1 MKPNVKKFKSF
12 LTQKNKRGILE
23 EDYLDK
29 KLKEYYKKV
38 DNEVPKSFEDAIQTA
53 FSSKKDKKFL
63 KFIAKKQN
71 FIDKIKFIKEKLSR
85 SFLKVS
91 QLAVVLF
98 SCLCVTYFVHA
109 TSIVDYLVGFFN
121 LSDININNSGIEQAL
136 EKGELQNVYMD
147 YIRTEGVGVKVS
159 YVLMNDLNLYLV
171 FDIETDFSL
180 KERDV
185 NNVNFQNLIITNEND
200 DIIYS
205 QDMNDNFTGNKM
217 MVQDQYHIK
226 SMIFMISDKI
236 PKSNKLEINFTDIIF
251 YNDKTFERDSNEL
264 NEIDIKM
271 NFLYNINLEDE
282 DIENSNV
289 NYDILIK
296 KEENPNIKI
305 SKAIFDYTGLNILI
319 LSDNSNFDIDVKNIF
334 KDFTINSYYIGE
346 NKELQKREFVINIS
360 EMNEKNKIKLKIK
373 ANNQI
378 NEYELIKN
386 R

>member
-12 LTQKNKRGILE
+12 LTKKNKRGILE

-38 DNEVPKSFEDAIQTA
+38 DNEVPKSFEKAIQTA

-109 TSIVDYLVGFFN
+109 TSIVDYLAGFFN

-147 YIRTEGVGVKVS
+147 YIRAEGVGVKVS

-180 KERDV
+180 KEKDV
-185 NNVNFQNLIITNEND
+185 SDISFQRLTIINENNVS
-200 DIIYS
+200 IYN
-205 QDMNDNFTGNKM
+205 QYMNDNFKGNKVI
-217 MVQDQYHIK
+217 VQDEHHMK
-226 SMIFMISDKI
+226 NLVFMISDEI
-236 PKSNKLEINFTDIIF
+236 PKSNILNIKFDEIFF
-251 YNDKTFERDSNEL
+251 YKDK
-264 NEIDIKM
+264 
-271 NFLYNINLEDE
+271 NIGQD
-282 DIENSNV
+282 NSNMNENNIKLNF
-289 NYDILIK
+289 NYNLNIESTEENKDILYKVIK
-296 KEENPNIKI
+296 KQSEYNNIEVK
-305 SKAIFDYTGLNILI
+305 KAVLDETGLNLLI
-319 LSDNSNFDIDVKNIF
+319 EAENSIFDCNIKNIF
-334 KDFTINSYYIGE
+334 LDENIQKYYIRSLE
-346 NKELQKREFVINIS
+346 DNKRLYIVNIGNVKPKDEIKFEISVNGKIN
-360 EMNEKNKIKLKIK
+360 K
-373 ANNQI
+373 
-378 NEYELIKN
+378 YELKK
-386 R
+386 

>member
-12 LTQKNKRGILE
+12 LTKKDKRGILE

-38 DNEVPKSFEDAIQTA
+38 DNEVPKSFEKAIQTA

-147 YIRTEGVGVKVS
+147 YIRAEGVGVKVS

-236 PKSNKLEINFTDIIF
+236 PKSNKLKINFTDIIF
-251 YNDKTFERDSNEL
+251 YNHKTFERDSNEL
-264 NEIDIKM
+264 NEISTKM
-271 NFLYNINLEDE
+271 NFKHNIELHNEN
-282 DIENSNV
+282 IENKI
-289 NYDILIK
+289 YDIIVK

-305 SKAIFDYTGLNILI
+305 SNAIFDYTGLSVL
-319 LSDNSNFDIDVKNIF
+319 LTVDNSSFDIDIKNILGG
-334 KDFTINSYYIGE
+334 KTINYYYIRRNE
-346 NKELQKREFVINIS
+346 ELKEYVVNIS
-360 EMNEKNKIKLKIK
+360 NIKAKDRIELEIKSNNKINK
-373 ANNQI
+373 
-378 NEYELIKN
+378 YELIKN

>member
-12 LTQKNKRGILE
+12 LTKKDKRGILE

-109 TSIVDYLVGFFN
+109 TSIVDYLAGFFN

-136 EKGELQNVYMD
+136 EKGELQNMYMD
-147 YIRTEGVGVKVS
+147 YIRAEGVGVKVS

-185 NNVNFQNLIITNEND
+185 NNVYFHNLMITNENG
-200 DIIYS
+200 DIIYH
-205 QDMNDNFTGNKM
+205 QDSNDNFKGNKVI
-217 MVQDQYHIK
+217 VQDEHHMK
-226 SMIFMISDKI
+226 DLIFMISDEIPVSKSIKI
-236 PKSNKLEINFTDIIF
+236 EFKEVRF
-251 YNDKTFERDSNEL
+251 YKNRTEEKDSDRL
-264 NEIDIKM
+264 NEISTKM
-271 NFLYNINLEDE
+271 NFKHNIELHNEN
-282 DIENSNV
+282 IENKI
-289 NYDILIK
+289 YDIIVK

-305 SKAIFDYTGLNILI
+305 SNAIFDYTGLNILI
-319 LSDNSNFDIDVKNIF
+319 LSDNSNFDIDIKNIF

-346 NKELQKREFVINIS
+346 NKKLQKREFVINIS
-360 EMNEKNKIKLKIK
+360 EINEKNKIKLKVK

>member
-12 LTQKNKRGILE
+12 LTKKDKRGILE

-109 TSIVDYLVGFFN
+109 TSIVDYLAVFFN

-147 YIRTEGVGVKVS
+147 YIRAEGVGVKVS

-180 KERDV
+180 KERNV
-185 NNVNFQNLIITNEND
+185 NNVNFQRLVITNENGETV
-200 DIIYS
+200 YN
-205 QDMNDNFTGNKM
+205 QYMNDNFKGNKVV
-217 MVQDQYHIK
+217 VQDEHHMK
-226 SMIFMISDKI
+226 NLIFMFSDGI
-236 PKSNKLEINFTDIIF
+236 PESKKLNIFFNQIVLYKSNDVSSNESDLNENSANINFEYSLDLENTIKQIEISYDI
-251 YNDKTFERDSNEL
+251 N
-264 NEIDIKM
+264 IKQ
-271 NFLYNINLEDE
+271 N
-282 DIENSNV
+282 ENSAV
-289 NYDILIK
+289 
-296 KEENPNIKI
+296 NIK
-305 SKAIFDYTGLNILI
+305 KAIFDETGLNLLI
-319 LSDNSNFDIDVKNIF
+319 ESENSNMKVNLKSLFSKREYNNFYLIKWLSDLR
-334 KDFTINSYYIGE
+334 
-346 NKELQKREFVINIS
+346 KEFIINIP
-360 EMNEKNKIKLKIK
+360 EIKEKDKIDLEIETD
-373 ANNQI
+373 NGVNR
-378 NEYELIKN
+378 YELIKN

>member
-12 LTQKNKRGILE
+12 LTKKDKRGILE

-38 DNEVPKSFEDAIQTA
+38 DNEVPKSFENAIQTA

-109 TSIVDYLVGFFN
+109 TSIVDYLAGFFN

-185 NNVNFQNLIITNEND
+185 NNVNFQRLVITNENGETV
-200 DIIYS
+200 YN
-205 QDMNDNFTGNKM
+205 QYMNDNFKGNKVV
-217 MVQDQYHIK
+217 VQDEHHMK
-226 SMIFMISDKI
+226 NLIFMFSDGI
-236 PKSNKLEINFTDIIF
+236 PESKKLNIFFNQIVLYKSNDVSSNESDLNENSANINFEYSLDLENTIKQIEISYDI
-251 YNDKTFERDSNEL
+251 N
-264 NEIDIKM
+264 IKQ
-271 NFLYNINLEDE
+271 N
-282 DIENSNV
+282 ENSAV
-289 NYDILIK
+289 
-296 KEENPNIKI
+296 NIK
-305 SKAIFDYTGLNILI
+305 KAIFDETGLNLLI
-319 LSDNSNFDIDVKNIF
+319 ESENSNMKVNLKSLFSKREYNNFYLIKWLSDLR
-334 KDFTINSYYIGE
+334 
-346 NKELQKREFVINIS
+346 KEFIINIP
-360 EMNEKNKIKLKIK
+360 EIKEKDKIDLEIETD
-373 ANNQI
+373 NGVNR
-378 NEYELIKN
+378 YELIKN

>member
-12 LTQKNKRGILE
+12 LTKKDKRGILE

-185 NNVNFQNLIITNEND
+185 NNVYFHNLMITNENG
-200 DIIYS
+200 DIIYH
-205 QDMNDNFTGNKM
+205 QDSNDNFKGNKVI
-217 MVQDQYHIK
+217 VQDEHHMK
-226 SMIFMISDKI
+226 DLIFMISDEIPVSKSIKI
-236 PKSNKLEINFTDIIF
+236 EFKEVRF
-251 YNDKTFERDSNEL
+251 YKNRTEEKDSDRL
-264 NEIDIKM
+264 NEISTKM
-271 NFLYNINLEDE
+271 NFKHNIELHNEN
-282 DIENSNV
+282 IENKI
-289 NYDILIK
+289 YDIIVK

-305 SKAIFDYTGLNILI
+305 SNAIFDYTGLSVL
-319 LSDNSNFDIDVKNIF
+319 LTVDNSSFDIDIKNILGG
-334 KDFTINSYYIGE
+334 KTINYYYIRRNE
-346 NKELQKREFVINIS
+346 ELKEYVVNIS
-360 EMNEKNKIKLKIK
+360 NIKAKDRIELEIKSNNKINK
-373 ANNQI
+373 
-378 NEYELIKN
+378 YELIKN

>member
-12 LTQKNKRGILE
+12 LTKKDKRGILE

-109 TSIVDYLVGFFN
+109 TSIVDYLAGFFN

-147 YIRTEGVGVKVS
+147 YIRAEGVGVKVA

-185 NNVNFQNLIITNEND
+185 NNVNFQRLVITNENGETV
-200 DIIYS
+200 YN
-205 QDMNDNFTGNKM
+205 QYMNDNFKGNKVV
-217 MVQDQYHIK
+217 VQDEHHMK
-226 SMIFMISDKI
+226 NLIFMFSDGI
-236 PKSNKLEINFTDIIF
+236 PESKKLNIFFNQIVLYKSNDVSSNESDLNENSANINFEYSLDLENTIKQIEISYDI
-251 YNDKTFERDSNEL
+251 N
-264 NEIDIKM
+264 IKQ
-271 NFLYNINLEDE
+271 N
-282 DIENSNV
+282 ENSAV
-289 NYDILIK
+289 
-296 KEENPNIKI
+296 NIK
-305 SKAIFDYTGLNILI
+305 KAIFDETGLNLLI
-319 LSDNSNFDIDVKNIF
+319 ESENSNMKVNLKSLFSKREYNNFYLIKWLSDLR
-334 KDFTINSYYIGE
+334 
-346 NKELQKREFVINIS
+346 KEFIINIP
-360 EMNEKNKIKLKIK
+360 EIKEKDKIDLEIETD
-373 ANNQI
+373 NGVNR
-378 NEYELIKN
+378 YELIKN

>member
-12 LTQKNKRGILE
+12 LTKKNKRGILE

-109 TSIVDYLVGFFN
+109 TSIVDYLAGFFN

-185 NNVNFQNLIITNEND
+185 NNVNFQRLVITNENGETL
-200 DIIYS
+200 YN
-205 QDMNDNFTGNKM
+205 QYMNDNFKGNKVV
-217 MVQDQYHIK
+217 VQDEHHMK
-226 SMIFMISDKI
+226 NLIFMFSDGI
-236 PKSNKLEINFTDIIF
+236 PESKKLNIFFNQIVLYKSNDVSSNESDLNENSANINFEYSLDLENTIKQIEISYDI
-251 YNDKTFERDSNEL
+251 N
-264 NEIDIKM
+264 IKQ
-271 NFLYNINLEDE
+271 N
-282 DIENSNV
+282 ENSAV
-289 NYDILIK
+289 
-296 KEENPNIKI
+296 NIK
-305 SKAIFDYTGLNILI
+305 KAIFDETGLNLLI
-319 LSDNSNFDIDVKNIF
+319 ESENSNMKVNLKSLFSKREYNNFYLIKWLSDLR
-334 KDFTINSYYIGE
+334 
-346 NKELQKREFVINIS
+346 KEFIINIP
-360 EMNEKNKIKLKIK
+360 EIKEKDKIDLEIETD
-373 ANNQI
+373 NGVNR
-378 NEYELIKN
+378 YELIKN

>member
-12 LTQKNKRGILE
+12 LTKKDKRGILE

-109 TSIVDYLVGFFN
+109 TSIVDYLAGFFN

-147 YIRTEGVGVKVS
+147 YIRAEGVGVKVS

-180 KERDV
+180 KEKDV
-185 NNVNFQNLIITNEND
+185 SDISFQRLTIINENNVS
-200 DIIYS
+200 IYN
-205 QDMNDNFTGNKM
+205 QYMNDNFKGNKVI
-217 MVQDQYHIK
+217 VQDEHHMK
-226 SMIFMISDKI
+226 NLVFMISDEI
-236 PKSNKLEINFTDIIF
+236 PKSNILNIKFDEIFF
-251 YNDKTFERDSNEL
+251 YKDK
-264 NEIDIKM
+264 
-271 NFLYNINLEDE
+271 NIGQD
-282 DIENSNV
+282 NSNMNENNIKLNF
-289 NYDILIK
+289 NYNLNIESTEENKDILYKVIK
-296 KEENPNIKI
+296 KQSEYNNIEVK
-305 SKAIFDYTGLNILI
+305 KAVLDETGLNLLI
-319 LSDNSNFDIDVKNIF
+319 EAENSIFDCNIKNIF
-334 KDFTINSYYIGE
+334 LDENIQKYYIRSLE
-346 NKELQKREFVINIS
+346 DNKRLYIVNIGNVKPKDEIKFEISVNGKIN
-360 EMNEKNKIKLKIK
+360 K
-373 ANNQI
+373 
-378 NEYELIKN
+378 YELKK
-386 R
+386 

>member
-12 LTQKNKRGILE
+12 LTKKDKRGILE

-38 DNEVPKSFEDAIQTA
+38 DKEVPKSFENAIQTA

-109 TSIVDYLVGFFN
+109 TSIVDYLAGFFN

-147 YIRTEGVGVKVS
+147 YIRENGVGIKIS

-236 PKSNKLEINFTDIIF
+236 PKSNKLKINFTDIIF

-264 NEIDIKM
+264 NEISTKM
-271 NFLYNINLEDE
+271 NFKHNIELHNEN
-282 DIENSNV
+282 IENKI
-289 NYDILIK
+289 YDIIVK

-305 SKAIFDYTGLNILI
+305 SNAIFDYTGLSVL
-319 LSDNSNFDIDVKNIF
+319 LTVDNSSFDIDIKNILGG
-334 KDFTINSYYIGE
+334 KTINYYYIRRNE
-346 NKELQKREFVINIS
+346 ELKEYVVNIS
-360 EMNEKNKIKLKIK
+360 NIKAKDRIELEIKSNNKINK
-373 ANNQI
+373 
-378 NEYELIKN
+378 YELIKN

>member
-12 LTQKNKRGILE
+12 LTKKDKRGILE

-38 DNEVPKSFEDAIQTA
+38 DNEVPKSFENAIQTA

-109 TSIVDYLVGFFN
+109 TSIVDYLAGFFN

-185 NNVNFQNLIITNEND
+185 NNVNFQRLVITNENGET
-200 DIIYS
+200 IYN
-205 QDMNDNFTGNKM
+205 QYMNDNFKGNKVI
-217 MVQDQYHIK
+217 VQDEHHMK
-226 SMIFMISDKI
+226 NLIFMISDGNVE
-236 PKSNKLEINFTDIIF
+236 SNILNVEFTDVIF
-251 YNDKTFERDSNEL
+251 YKNTTEEKESDRL
-264 NEIDIKM
+264 NEISTKM
-271 NFLYNINLEDE
+271 NFKHNIELQN
-282 DIENSNV
+282 ENVENKI
-289 NYDILIK
+289 YDIIVK

-305 SKAIFDYTGLNILI
+305 SNAIFDYTGLNILI

>member
-12 LTQKNKRGILE
+12 LTKKDKRGILE

-63 KFIAKKQN
+63 NFIAKKQN

-185 NNVNFQNLIITNEND
+185 NNVNFQRLVITNENGET
-200 DIIYS
+200 IYN
-205 QDMNDNFTGNKM
+205 QYMNDNFKGNKVI
-217 MVQDQYHIK
+217 VQDEHHMK
-226 SMIFMISDKI
+226 NLIFMISDGNVE
-236 PKSNKLEINFTDIIF
+236 SNILNVEFTDVIF
-251 YNDKTFERDSNEL
+251 YKNTTEEKESDRL
-264 NEIDIKM
+264 NEISTKM
-271 NFLYNINLEDE
+271 NFKHNIELQN
-282 DIENSNV
+282 ENVENKI
-289 NYDILIK
+289 YDIIEK

-305 SKAIFDYTGLNILI
+305 SNAIFDYTGLNILI

-373 ANNQI
+373 ANNQT

>member
-12 LTQKNKRGILE
+12 LTKKDKRGILE

-38 DNEVPKSFEDAIQTA
+38 DNEVPKSFEKAIQTA

-136 EKGELQNVYMD
+136 EKGELQNMYMD
-147 YIRTEGVGVKVS
+147 YIRAEGVGVKVS

-236 PKSNKLEINFTDIIF
+236 PKSNKLKINFTDI
-251 YNDKTFERDSNEL
+251 NT
-264 NEIDIKM
+264 
-271 NFLYNINLEDE
+271 
-282 DIENSNV
+282 
-289 NYDILIK
+289 
-296 KEENPNIKI
+296 
-305 SKAIFDYTGLNILI
+305 
-319 LSDNSNFDIDVKNIF
+319 
-334 KDFTINSYYIGE
+334 
-346 NKELQKREFVINIS
+346 
-360 EMNEKNKIKLKIK
+360 KIKP
-373 ANNQI
+373 
-378 NEYELIKN
+378 
-386 R
+386 

>member
-12 LTQKNKRGILE
+12 LTKKDKRGILE

-38 DNEVPKSFEDAIQTA
+38 DNEVPKSFEKAIQTA

-147 YIRTEGVGVKVS
+147 YIRAEGVGVKVS

-185 NNVNFQNLIITNEND
+185 NNVNFQNLIITNENEET
-200 DIIYS
+200 IYN
-205 QDMNDNFTGNKM
+205 QYMNDNFKGNKVV
-217 MVQDQYHIK
+217 VQDEHHMK
-226 SMIFMISDKI
+226 NLIFMISDGILESEKI
-236 PKSNKLEINFTDIIF
+236 DIQFSNILLYKDRGVGKNEESILKENNIKLNFKYLINLDSTTVNETFSYDIVVENCKDSSIEIKKAMFDEIGLHLLVEAENSNFKCNINNIFINESIQNYYIKSLENNRRLYIVSIGNISGKDKINLEIN
-251 YNDKTFERDSNEL
+251 SNGKR
-264 NEIDIKM
+264 NE
-271 NFLYNINLEDE
+271 
-282 DIENSNV
+282 
-289 NYDILIK
+289 
-296 KEENPNIKI
+296 
-305 SKAIFDYTGLNILI
+305 
-319 LSDNSNFDIDVKNIF
+319 
-334 KDFTINSYYIGE
+334 
-346 NKELQKREFVINIS
+346 
-360 EMNEKNKIKLKIK
+360 
-373 ANNQI
+373 
-378 NEYELIKN
+378 
-386 R
+386 

>member
-12 LTQKNKRGILE
+12 LTKKDKRGILE

-38 DNEVPKSFEDAIQTA
+38 DNEVPKSFENAIQTA

-109 TSIVDYLVGFFN
+109 TSIVDYLAGFFN

-185 NNVNFQNLIITNEND
+185 NNVNFQRLVITNENGETV
-200 DIIYS
+200 YN
-205 QDMNDNFTGNKM
+205 QYMNDNFKGNKVV
-217 MVQDQYHIK
+217 VQDEHHMK
-226 SMIFMISDKI
+226 NLIFMFSDGI
-236 PKSNKLEINFTDIIF
+236 PESKKLNIFFNQIVLYKSNDVSSNESDLNENSANINFEYSLDLENTIKQIEISYDI
-251 YNDKTFERDSNEL
+251 N
-264 NEIDIKM
+264 IKQ
-271 NFLYNINLEDE
+271 N
-282 DIENSNV
+282 ENSAV
-289 NYDILIK
+289 
-296 KEENPNIKI
+296 NIK
-305 SKAIFDYTGLNILI
+305 KAIFDETGLNLLI
-319 LSDNSNFDIDVKNIF
+319 ESENSNMKVNLKSLFSKREYNNFNLIKWLSDLR
-334 KDFTINSYYIGE
+334 
-346 NKELQKREFVINIS
+346 KEFIINIP
-360 EMNEKNKIKLKIK
+360 EIKEKDKIDLEIETD
-373 ANNQI
+373 NGVNR
-378 NEYELIKN
+378 YELIKN

>member
-12 LTQKNKRGILE
+12 LTKKDKRGILE

-185 NNVNFQNLIITNEND
+185 NNVNFQRLVITNENGET
-200 DIIYS
+200 IYN
-205 QDMNDNFTGNKM
+205 QYMNDNFKGNKVI
-217 MVQDQYHIK
+217 VQDEHHMK
-226 SMIFMISDKI
+226 NLIFMISDGNVE
-236 PKSNKLEINFTDIIF
+236 SNILNVEFTDVIF
-251 YNDKTFERDSNEL
+251 YKNTTEEKESDRL
-264 NEIDIKM
+264 NEISTKM
-271 NFLYNINLEDE
+271 NFKHNIELQN
-282 DIENSNV
+282 ENVENKI
-289 NYDILIK
+289 YDIIEK

-305 SKAIFDYTGLNILI
+305 SNAIFDYTGLNILI

-373 ANNQI
+373 ANNQT

>member
-12 LTQKNKRGILE
+12 LTKKDKRGILE

-109 TSIVDYLVGFFN
+109 TSIVDYLAGFFN

-147 YIRTEGVGVKVS
+147 YIRENGVGIKIS

-180 KERDV
+180 KEMDV
-185 NNVNFQNLIITNEND
+185 SDISFQRFTIINEND
-200 DIIYS
+200 VSIYEQDI
-205 QDMNDNFTGNKM
+205 QDNFKGNK
-217 MVQDQYHIK
+217 VIIQDEHHMK
-226 SMIFMISDKI
+226 NLVFMISDKI
-236 PKSNKLEINFTDIIF
+236 PKSNILNIKFDEIFF
-251 YNDKTFERDSNEL
+251 YKDK
-264 NEIDIKM
+264 
-271 NFLYNINLEDE
+271 NIGQD
-282 DIENSNV
+282 NSNMNENNIKLNF
-289 NYDILIK
+289 NYNLNIESIEENKDILYKVIK
-296 KEENPNIKI
+296 KQSEYNNIEVK
-305 SKAIFDYTGLNILI
+305 KAIFDETGLNLLI
-319 LSDNSNFDIDVKNIF
+319 EAENSIFDCNIKNIF
-334 KDFTINSYYIGE
+334 LDENIQKYYIRSLE
-346 NKELQKREFVINIS
+346 DNKRLYIVNIGNVKPKNEIKFEISVNGKIN
-360 EMNEKNKIKLKIK
+360 K
-373 ANNQI
+373 
-378 NEYELIKN
+378 YELKK
-386 R
+386 

>member
-12 LTQKNKRGILE
+12 LTKKDKRGILE

-38 DNEVPKSFEDAIQTA
+38 DNEVPKSFENAIQTA

-109 TSIVDYLVGFFN
+109 TSIVDYLAGFFN

-147 YIRTEGVGVKVS
+147 YIRVEGVGVKVS

-180 KERDV
+180 KEKDV
-185 NNVNFQNLIITNEND
+185 SDISFQRLTIINENNVS
-200 DIIYS
+200 IYN
-205 QDMNDNFTGNKM
+205 QYMNDNFKGNKVI
-217 MVQDQYHIK
+217 VQDEHHMK
-226 SMIFMISDKI
+226 NLVFMISDEI
-236 PKSNKLEINFTDIIF
+236 PKSNILNIKFDEIFF
-251 YNDKTFERDSNEL
+251 YKDK
-264 NEIDIKM
+264 
-271 NFLYNINLEDE
+271 NIGQD
-282 DIENSNV
+282 NSNMNENNIKLNF
-289 NYDILIK
+289 NYNLNIESTEENKDILYKVIK
-296 KEENPNIKI
+296 KQSEYNNIEVK
-305 SKAIFDYTGLNILI
+305 KAVLDETGLNLLI
-319 LSDNSNFDIDVKNIF
+319 EAENSIFDCNIKNIF
-334 KDFTINSYYIGE
+334 LDENIQKYYIRSLE
-346 NKELQKREFVINIS
+346 DNKRLYIVNIGNVKPKDEIKFEISVNGKIN
-360 EMNEKNKIKLKIK
+360 K
-373 ANNQI
+373 
-378 NEYELIKN
+378 YELKK
-386 R
+386 

>member
-12 LTQKNKRGILE
+12 LTKKDKRGILE

-147 YIRTEGVGVKVS
+147 YIRAEGVGVKVS

-185 NNVNFQNLIITNEND
+185 NNVYFHNLMITNENG
-200 DIIYS
+200 DIIYH
-205 QDMNDNFTGNKM
+205 QDSNDNFKGNKVI
-217 MVQDQYHIK
+217 VQDEHH
-226 SMIFMISDKI
+226 MTDLIFMISDEI
-236 PKSNKLEINFTDIIF
+236 PVSKSIK
-251 YNDKTFERDSNEL
+251 FEFKEVRLYQNRTEEKDSDRL
-264 NEIDIKM
+264 NEISTKM
-271 NFLYNINLEDE
+271 NFKHNIELHNEN
-282 DIENSNV
+282 IENKI
-289 NYDILIK
+289 YDIIVK

-305 SKAIFDYTGLNILI
+305 SNAIFDYTGLNILI
-319 LSDNSNFDIDVKNIF
+319 LSDNSNFDIDIKNIF

-346 NKELQKREFVINIS
+346 NKKLQKREFVINIS
-360 EMNEKNKIKLKIK
+360 EINEKNKIKLKVK

>member
-12 LTQKNKRGILE
+12 LTKKDKRGILE

-109 TSIVDYLVGFFN
+109 TSIVDYLAGFFN

-185 NNVNFQNLIITNEND
+185 NNVNFQRLVITNENGETV
-200 DIIYS
+200 YN
-205 QDMNDNFTGNKM
+205 QYMNDNFKGNKVV
-217 MVQDQYHIK
+217 VQDEHHMK
-226 SMIFMISDKI
+226 NLIFMFSDGI
-236 PKSNKLEINFTDIIF
+236 PESKKLNIFFNQIVLYKSNDVSSNESDLNENSANINFEYSLDLENTIKQIEISYDI
-251 YNDKTFERDSNEL
+251 N
-264 NEIDIKM
+264 IKQ
-271 NFLYNINLEDE
+271 N
-282 DIENSNV
+282 ENSAV
-289 NYDILIK
+289 
-296 KEENPNIKI
+296 NIK
-305 SKAIFDYTGLNILI
+305 KAIFDETGLNLLI
-319 LSDNSNFDIDVKNIF
+319 ESENSNMKVNLKSLFSKREYNNFYLIKWLSDLR
-334 KDFTINSYYIGE
+334 
-346 NKELQKREFVINIS
+346 KEFIINIP
-360 EMNEKNKIKLKIK
+360 EIKEKDKIDLEIETD
-373 ANNQI
+373 NGVNR
-378 NEYELIKN
+378 YELIKN

>member
-12 LTQKNKRGILE
+12 LTKKDKRGILE

-109 TSIVDYLVGFFN
+109 TSIVDYLAGFFN
-121 LSDININNSGIEQAL
+121 LSNININNSGIEQAL

-147 YIRTEGVGVKVS
+147 YIRAEGVGVKVS

-180 KERDV
+180 KEKDV
-185 NNVNFQNLIITNEND
+185 SDISFQRLTIINENNVS
-200 DIIYS
+200 IYN
-205 QDMNDNFTGNKM
+205 QYMNDNFKGNKVI
-217 MVQDQYHIK
+217 VQDEHHMK
-226 SMIFMISDKI
+226 NLVFMISDEI
-236 PKSNKLEINFTDIIF
+236 PKSNILNIKFDEIFF
-251 YNDKTFERDSNEL
+251 YKDK
-264 NEIDIKM
+264 
-271 NFLYNINLEDE
+271 NIGQD
-282 DIENSNV
+282 NSNMNENNIKLNF
-289 NYDILIK
+289 NYNLNIESTEENKDILYKVIK
-296 KEENPNIKI
+296 KQSEYNNIEVK
-305 SKAIFDYTGLNILI
+305 KAVLDETGLNLLI
-319 LSDNSNFDIDVKNIF
+319 EAENSIFDCNIKNIF
-334 KDFTINSYYIGE
+334 LDENIQKYYIRSLE
-346 NKELQKREFVINIS
+346 DNKRLYIVNIGNVKPKDEIKFEISVNGKIN
-360 EMNEKNKIKLKIK
+360 K
-373 ANNQI
+373 
-378 NEYELIKN
+378 YELKK
-386 R
+386 

>member
-12 LTQKNKRGILE
+12 LTKKDKRGILE

-109 TSIVDYLVGFFN
+109 TSIVDYLAGFFN

-136 EKGELQNVYMD
+136 EKGELQNMYMD
-147 YIRTEGVGVKVS
+147 YIRAEGVGVKVS

-200 DIIYS
+200 AIIYN
-205 QDMNDNFTGNKM
+205 QDMNDNFKGNKAV
-217 MVQDQYHIK
+217 VQDEHHMK
-226 SMIFMISDKI
+226 NLIFMFSDGI
-236 PKSNKLEINFTDIIF
+236 PESKKLNIFFNQIVLYKSNDVSSNESDLNENSANINFEYSLDLENTIKQIEISYDI
-251 YNDKTFERDSNEL
+251 N
-264 NEIDIKM
+264 IKQ
-271 NFLYNINLEDE
+271 N
-282 DIENSNV
+282 ENSAV
-289 NYDILIK
+289 
-296 KEENPNIKI
+296 NIK
-305 SKAIFDYTGLNILI
+305 KAIFDETGLNLLI
-319 LSDNSNFDIDVKNIF
+319 ESENSNMKVNLKSLFSKREYNNFYLIKWLSDLR
-334 KDFTINSYYIGE
+334 
-346 NKELQKREFVINIS
+346 KEFIINIP
-360 EMNEKNKIKLKIK
+360 EIKEKDKIDLEIETD
-373 ANNQI
+373 NGVNR
-378 NEYELIKN
+378 YELIKN

>member
-12 LTQKNKRGILE
+12 LTKKDKRGILE

-38 DNEVPKSFEDAIQTA
+38 DNEVPKSFEKAIQTA

-147 YIRTEGVGVKVS
+147 YIRAEGVGVKVS

-185 NNVNFQNLIITNEND
+185 NNVNFQNLIITNENEET
-200 DIIYS
+200 IYN
-205 QDMNDNFTGNKM
+205 QYMNDNFKGNKVV
-217 MVQDQYHIK
+217 VQDEHHMK
-226 SMIFMISDKI
+226 NLIFMISDGILESEKI
-236 PKSNKLEINFTDIIF
+236 DIQFSNILLYKDRGVGKNEESILKENNIKLNFKYLINLDSTTVNETFSYDIVVENCKDSSIEIKKAMFDEIGLHLLVEAENSNFKCNINNIFINESIQNYYIKSLENNRRLYIVSIGNISGKDKINLEIN
-251 YNDKTFERDSNEL
+251 SNGKI
-264 NEIDIKM
+264 NEYK
-271 NFLYNINLEDE
+271 
-282 DIENSNV
+282 
-289 NYDILIK
+289 LIK
-296 KEENPNIKI
+296 K
-305 SKAIFDYTGLNILI
+305 
-319 LSDNSNFDIDVKNIF
+319 
-334 KDFTINSYYIGE
+334 
-346 NKELQKREFVINIS
+346 
-360 EMNEKNKIKLKIK
+360 
-373 ANNQI
+373 
-378 NEYELIKN
+378 
-386 R
+386 

>member
-12 LTQKNKRGILE
+12 LTKKDKRGILE

-38 DNEVPKSFEDAIQTA
+38 DNEVPKSFENAIQTA

-109 TSIVDYLVGFFN
+109 TSIVDYLAGFFN
-121 LSDININNSGIEQAL
+121 LSDINIKNSGIEQAL

-147 YIRTEGVGVKVS
+147 YIRAEGVGVKVS

-180 KERDV
+180 KEKDV
-185 NNVNFQNLIITNEND
+185 SDISFQRLTIINENNVS
-200 DIIYS
+200 IYN
-205 QDMNDNFTGNKM
+205 QYMNDNFKGNKVI
-217 MVQDQYHIK
+217 VQDEHHMK
-226 SMIFMISDKI
+226 NLVFMISDEI
-236 PKSNKLEINFTDIIF
+236 PKSNILNIKFDEIFF
-251 YNDKTFERDSNEL
+251 YKDK
-264 NEIDIKM
+264 
-271 NFLYNINLEDE
+271 NIGQD
-282 DIENSNV
+282 NSNMNENNIKLNF
-289 NYDILIK
+289 NYNLNIESTEENKDILYKVIK
-296 KEENPNIKI
+296 KQSEYNNIEVK
-305 SKAIFDYTGLNILI
+305 KAVLDETGLNLLI
-319 LSDNSNFDIDVKNIF
+319 EAENSIFDCNIKNIF
-334 KDFTINSYYIGE
+334 LDENIQKYYIRSLE
-346 NKELQKREFVINIS
+346 DNKRLYIVNIGNVKPKNEIKFEISVNGKIN
-360 EMNEKNKIKLKIK
+360 K
-373 ANNQI
+373 
-378 NEYELIKN
+378 YELKK
-386 R
+386 

>member
-12 LTQKNKRGILE
+12 LTKKDKRGILE

-109 TSIVDYLVGFFN
+109 TSIVDYLAGFFN

-147 YIRTEGVGVKVS
+147 YIRENGVGIKIS

-236 PKSNKLEINFTDIIF
+236 PKSNKLKINFTDIIF

-264 NEIDIKM
+264 NEISTKM
-271 NFLYNINLEDE
+271 NFKHNIELHNEN
-282 DIENSNV
+282 IENKI
-289 NYDILIK
+289 YDIIVK

-305 SKAIFDYTGLNILI
+305 SNAIFDYTGLNILI

>member
-12 LTQKNKRGILE
+12 LTKKDKRGILE

-109 TSIVDYLVGFFN
+109 TSIVDYLAGFFN

-136 EKGELQNVYMD
+136 EKGELQNMYMD
-147 YIRTEGVGVKVS
+147 YIRAEGVGVKVS

-185 NNVNFQNLIITNEND
+185 NNVYFHNLMITNENG
-200 DIIYS
+200 DIIYH
-205 QDMNDNFTGNKM
+205 QDSNDNFKGNKVI
-217 MVQDQYHIK
+217 VQDEHHMK
-226 SMIFMISDKI
+226 DLIFMISDEIPVSKSIKI
-236 PKSNKLEINFTDIIF
+236 EFKEVRF
-251 YNDKTFERDSNEL
+251 YKNRTEEKDSDRL
-264 NEIDIKM
+264 NEISTKM
-271 NFLYNINLEDE
+271 NFKHNIELHNEN
-282 DIENSNV
+282 IENKI
-289 NYDILIK
+289 YDIIVK

-305 SKAIFDYTGLNILI
+305 SNAIFDYTGLNILI

-346 NKELQKREFVINIS
+346 NKKLQKREFVINIS
-360 EMNEKNKIKLKIK
+360 EINEKNKIKLKVK

>member
-12 LTQKNKRGILE
+12 LTKKDKRGILE

-147 YIRTEGVGVKVS
+147 YIRAEGVGVKVS

-200 DIIYS
+200 AIIYN
-205 QDMNDNFTGNKM
+205 QDMNDNFKGNKVV
-217 MVQDQYHIK
+217 VQDEHHMK
-226 SMIFMISDKI
+226 NLIFMISDDILESEKI
-236 PKSNKLEINFTDIIF
+236 DIQFSNILLYKDRGVGKNEESILKENNIKLNFKYLINLDSTTVNETFSYDIVVEDCKDSSIEIKKAMFDEIGLHLLVEAENSNFKCNINNIFINESIQNYYIKSLENNRRLYIVSIGNISGKDKINLEIN
-251 YNDKTFERDSNEL
+251 SNGKI
-264 NEIDIKM
+264 NEYK
-271 NFLYNINLEDE
+271 
-282 DIENSNV
+282 
-289 NYDILIK
+289 LIK
-296 KEENPNIKI
+296 K
-305 SKAIFDYTGLNILI
+305 
-319 LSDNSNFDIDVKNIF
+319 
-334 KDFTINSYYIGE
+334 
-346 NKELQKREFVINIS
+346 
-360 EMNEKNKIKLKIK
+360 
-373 ANNQI
+373 
-378 NEYELIKN
+378 
-386 R
+386 

>member
-12 LTQKNKRGILE
+12 LTKKDKRSILE

-38 DNEVPKSFEDAIQTA
+38 DNEVPKSFEKAIQTA

-109 TSIVDYLVGFFN
+109 TSIVDYLAGFFN
-121 LSDININNSGIEQAL
+121 LSNININNSGIEQAL

-147 YIRTEGVGVKVS
+147 YIRAEGVGVKVS

-185 NNVNFQNLIITNEND
+185 NNVNFQRLVITNENGET
-200 DIIYS
+200 IYN
-205 QDMNDNFTGNKM
+205 QYMNDNFKGNKVI
-217 MVQDQYHIK
+217 VQDEHHMK
-226 SMIFMISDKI
+226 NLIFMISDGNVE
-236 PKSNKLEINFTDIIF
+236 SNILNVEFTDVIF
-251 YNDKTFERDSNEL
+251 YKNTTEEKESDRL
-264 NEIDIKM
+264 NEISTKM
-271 NFLYNINLEDE
+271 NFNHNIELQN
-282 DIENSNV
+282 ENVENKI
-289 NYDILIK
+289 YDIRVK

-305 SKAIFDYTGLNILI
+305 SNAIFDYTGLSVL
-319 LSDNSNFDIDVKNIF
+319 LTVDNSSFDIDIKNILGG
-334 KDFTINSYYIGE
+334 KTISYYYIKRNE
-346 NKELQKREFVINIS
+346 NIKERKYVVNILDLK
-360 EMNEKNKIKLKIK
+360 EKDKIKLEIK
-373 ANNQI
+373 SNNKT

-386 R
+386 K

>member
-12 LTQKNKRGILE
+12 LTKKDKRGILE

-109 TSIVDYLVGFFN
+109 TSIVDYLAGFFN

-147 YIRTEGVGVKVS
+147 YIRAEGVGVKVS

-236 PKSNKLEINFTDIIF
+236 PKSNKLKINFTDIIF

-296 KEENPNIKI
+296 EEENSNIKI
-305 SKAIFDYTGLNILI
+305 SEAIFDYTGLNLLI
-319 LSDNSNFDIDVKNIF
+319 LADSSNFNIDIKTIF
-334 KDFTINSYYIGE
+334 KDPKISFYYIRE
-346 NKELQKREFVINIS
+346 DKKLNKREYVVNIS
-360 EMNEKNKIKLKIK
+360 DLKEKDKIKLEIK
-373 ANNQI
+373 LNNQT
-378 NEYELIKN
+378 NEYELIKK
-386 R
+386 

>member
-12 LTQKNKRGILE
+12 LTKKNKRGILE

-38 DNEVPKSFEDAIQTA
+38 DNEVPKRFEDAIQTA

-147 YIRTEGVGVKVS
+147 YIRAEGVGVKVS

-264 NEIDIKM
+264 NEISTKM
-271 NFLYNINLEDE
+271 NFKHNIELHNEN
-282 DIENSNV
+282 IENKI
-289 NYDILIK
+289 YDIIVK

-305 SKAIFDYTGLNILI
+305 SNAIFDYTGLSVL
-319 LSDNSNFDIDVKNIF
+319 LTVDNSSFDIDIKNILGG
-334 KDFTINSYYIGE
+334 KTINYYYIRRNE
-346 NKELQKREFVINIS
+346 ELKEYVVNIS
-360 EMNEKNKIKLKIK
+360 NIKAKDRIELEIKSNNKINK
-373 ANNQI
+373 
-378 NEYELIKN
+378 YELIKN

>member
-12 LTQKNKRGILE
+12 LTKKDKRGILE

-147 YIRTEGVGVKVS
+147 YIRAEGVGVKVS

-185 NNVNFQNLIITNEND
+185 NNVYFHNLMITNEND
-200 DIIYS
+200 AIIYN
-205 QDMNDNFTGNKM
+205 QDMNDNFKGNKVV
-217 MVQDQYHIK
+217 VQDEHHMK
-226 SMIFMISDKI
+226 NLIFMISDGI
-236 PKSNKLEINFTDIIF
+236 LE
-251 YNDKTFERDSNEL
+251 SNEL
-264 NEIDIKM
+264 NIQFNEIILYNDDDIDLKISDL
-271 NFLYNINLEDE
+271 NENNINLNFKYRIDLDITTESE
-282 DIENSNV
+282 DIS
-289 NYDILIK
+289 YDIITKKCENNDIEIK
-296 KEENPNIKI
+296 N
-305 SKAIFDYTGLNILI
+305 AMFDETGLNLLI
-319 LSDNSNFDIDVKNIF
+319 EAKDTNINVNVKNILSKEKENF
-334 KDFTINSYYIGE
+334 YFIKLLDNFRKRFIVNLSNIKNKD
-346 NKELQKREFVINIS
+346 
-360 EMNEKNKIKLKIK
+360 KIKLEIEFEGKL
-373 ANNQI
+373 
-378 NEYELIKN
+378 NEYELIRK
-386 R
+386 

>member
-12 LTQKNKRGILE
+12 LTKKDKRGILE

-38 DNEVPKSFEDAIQTA
+38 DNEVPKSFENAIQTA

-85 SFLKVS
+85 SFLKIS

-109 TSIVDYLVGFFN
+109 TSIVDYLAGFFN
-121 LSDININNSGIEQAL
+121 LSNININNSGIEQAL

-147 YIRTEGVGVKVS
+147 YIRAEGVGVKVS

-185 NNVNFQNLIITNEND
+185 NNVYFHNLMITNENG
-200 DIIYS
+200 DIIYH
-205 QDMNDNFTGNKM
+205 QDSNDNFKGNKVI
-217 MVQDQYHIK
+217 VQDEHHMK
-226 SMIFMISDKI
+226 DLIFMISDEIPVSKSIKI
-236 PKSNKLEINFTDIIF
+236 EFKEVRF
-251 YNDKTFERDSNEL
+251 YKNRTEEKDSDRL
-264 NEIDIKM
+264 NETSTKM
-271 NFLYNINLEDE
+271 NFKHNIELQNEN
-282 DIENSNV
+282 IENKI
-289 NYDILIK
+289 YDIIVK

-305 SKAIFDYTGLNILI
+305 SNAIFDYTGLSVL
-319 LSDNSNFDIDVKNIF
+319 LTVDNSSFDIDIKNILGE
-334 KDFTINSYYIGE
+334 KTINYYYIRRNE
-346 NKELQKREFVINIS
+346 ELKEYVVNIS
-360 EMNEKNKIKLKIK
+360 NIKAKDRIELEIKSNNKINK
-373 ANNQI
+373 
-378 NEYELIKN
+378 YELIKN

>member
-12 LTQKNKRGILE
+12 LTKKNKRGILE

-147 YIRTEGVGVKVS
+147 YIRAEGVGVKVS

-185 NNVNFQNLIITNEND
+185 NNVNFQRLVITNENGET
-200 DIIYS
+200 IYN
-205 QDMNDNFTGNKM
+205 QYMNDNFKGNKVI
-217 MVQDQYHIK
+217 VQDEHHMK
-226 SMIFMISDKI
+226 NLIFMISDGNVE
-236 PKSNKLEINFTDIIF
+236 SNILNVEFTDVIF
-251 YNDKTFERDSNEL
+251 YKNTTEEKESDRL
-264 NEIDIKM
+264 NEISTKM
-271 NFLYNINLEDE
+271 NFKHNIELQN
-282 DIENSNV
+282 ENVENKI
-289 NYDILIK
+289 YDIIVK

-305 SKAIFDYTGLNILI
+305 SNAIFDYTGLNILI

>member
-12 LTQKNKRGILE
+12 LTKKDKRAILE

-38 DNEVPKSFEDAIQTA
+38 DNEVPKSFEKAIQTA

-109 TSIVDYLVGFFN
+109 TSIVDYLAGFFN

-147 YIRTEGVGVKVS
+147 YIRENGVGIKIS

-264 NEIDIKM
+264 NEISTKM
-271 NFLYNINLEDE
+271 NFKHNIELHNEN
-282 DIENSNV
+282 IENKI
-289 NYDILIK
+289 YDIIVK

-305 SKAIFDYTGLNILI
+305 SNAIFDYTGLSVL
-319 LSDNSNFDIDVKNIF
+319 LTVDNSSFDIDIKNILGG
-334 KDFTINSYYIGE
+334 KTINYYYIRRNE
-346 NKELQKREFVINIS
+346 ELKEYVVNIS
-360 EMNEKNKIKLKIK
+360 NIKAKDRIELEIKSNNKINK
-373 ANNQI
+373 
-378 NEYELIKN
+378 YELIKN

>member
-12 LTQKNKRGILE
+12 LTKKDKRGILE

-109 TSIVDYLVGFFN
+109 TSIVDYLAGFFN

-147 YIRTEGVGVKVS
+147 YIRVEGVGVKVS

-185 NNVNFQNLIITNEND
+185 NNVNFQNLIITNENEET
-200 DIIYS
+200 IYN
-205 QDMNDNFTGNKM
+205 QYMNDNFKGNKVV
-217 MVQDQYHIK
+217 VQDEHHMK
-226 SMIFMISDKI
+226 NLIFMISDGILESEKI
-236 PKSNKLEINFTDIIF
+236 DIQFSNILLYKDRGVGKNEESILKENNIKLNFKYLINLDSTTVNETFSYDIVVENCKDSSIEIKKAMFDEIGLHLLVEAENSNFKCNINNIFINESIQNYYIKSLENNRRLYIVSIGNISGKDKINLEIN
-251 YNDKTFERDSNEL
+251 SNGKI
-264 NEIDIKM
+264 NEYK
-271 NFLYNINLEDE
+271 
-282 DIENSNV
+282 
-289 NYDILIK
+289 LIK
-296 KEENPNIKI
+296 K
-305 SKAIFDYTGLNILI
+305 
-319 LSDNSNFDIDVKNIF
+319 
-334 KDFTINSYYIGE
+334 
-346 NKELQKREFVINIS
+346 
-360 EMNEKNKIKLKIK
+360 
-373 ANNQI
+373 
-378 NEYELIKN
+378 
-386 R
+386 

>member
-12 LTQKNKRGILE
+12 LTKKDKRGILE

-38 DNEVPKSFEDAIQTA
+38 DNEVPKSFEKAIQTA

-98 SCLCVTYFVHA
+98 SCLCVTYFVYA
-109 TSIVDYLVGFFN
+109 TSIVDYLAGFFN

-147 YIRTEGVGVKVS
+147 YIRAEGVGVKVS

-185 NNVNFQNLIITNEND
+185 NNVYFHNLMITNENG
-200 DIIYS
+200 DIIYH
-205 QDMNDNFTGNKM
+205 QDSNDNFKGNKVV
-217 MVQDQYHIK
+217 VQDEHHMK
-226 SMIFMISDKI
+226 NLIFMISDGI
-236 PKSNKLEINFTDIIF
+236 LE
-251 YNDKTFERDSNEL
+251 SNEL
-264 NEIDIKM
+264 NIQFNEIILYKDDDIDLKISDL
-271 NFLYNINLEDE
+271 NENNINLNFKYRIDLDITTESE
-282 DIENSNV
+282 DIS
-289 NYDILIK
+289 YDIITKKCENNDIEIK
-296 KEENPNIKI
+296 N
-305 SKAIFDYTGLNILI
+305 AMFDETGLNLLI
-319 LSDNSNFDIDVKNIF
+319 EAKDTNINVNVKNILSKEKENF
-334 KDFTINSYYIGE
+334 YFIKLLDNFRKRFIVNLSNIKNKD
-346 NKELQKREFVINIS
+346 
-360 EMNEKNKIKLKIK
+360 KIKLEIEFEGKL
-373 ANNQI
+373 
-378 NEYELIKN
+378 NEYELIRK
-386 R
+386 

>member
-12 LTQKNKRGILE
+12 LTKKDKRGILE

-109 TSIVDYLVGFFN
+109 TSIVDYLAGFFN

-147 YIRTEGVGVKVS
+147 YIRENGVGIKIS

-236 PKSNKLEINFTDIIF
+236 PKSNKLKINFTDIIF

-264 NEIDIKM
+264 NEISTKM
-271 NFLYNINLEDE
+271 NFKHNIELHNEN
-282 DIENSNV
+282 IENKI
-289 NYDILIK
+289 YDIIVK

-305 SKAIFDYTGLNILI
+305 SNAIFDYTGLNILI

-360 EMNEKNKIKLKIK
+360 EMNEKN
-373 ANNQI
+373 N
-378 NEYELIKN
+378 
-386 R
+386 

>member
-12 LTQKNKRGILE
+12 LTKKDKRGILE

-136 EKGELQNVYMD
+136 EKGELQNMYMD
-147 YIRTEGVGVKVS
+147 YIRAEGVGVKVS

-200 DIIYS
+200 AIIYN
-205 QDMNDNFTGNKM
+205 QDMNDNFKGNKVV
-217 MVQDQYHIK
+217 VQDEHHMK
-226 SMIFMISDKI
+226 SLIFMISDGI
-236 PKSNKLEINFTDIIF
+236 LE
-251 YNDKTFERDSNEL
+251 SNEL
-264 NEIDIKM
+264 NIQFNEIILYKDDDIDLKISDL
-271 NFLYNINLEDE
+271 NENNINLNFKYRIDLDITTESE
-282 DIENSNV
+282 DIS
-289 NYDILIK
+289 YDIITKKCENNDIEIK
-296 KEENPNIKI
+296 N
-305 SKAIFDYTGLNILI
+305 AMFDETGLNLLI
-319 LSDNSNFDIDVKNIF
+319 EAKDTNINVNVKNILSKEKENF
-334 KDFTINSYYIGE
+334 YFIKLLDNFRKRFIVNLSNIKNKD
-346 NKELQKREFVINIS
+346 
-360 EMNEKNKIKLKIK
+360 KIKLEIEFEGKL
-373 ANNQI
+373 
-378 NEYELIKN
+378 NEYELIRK
-386 R
+386 